1 MGVEALKVVHV
12 CAPAAFGGLERV
24 IQGLSCGLVRH
35 GHDVSV
41 ISVMEPGASSGPFLD
56 PLRRAGVTVEVI
68 EVPRRAYLR
77 EIRSVGGVLDAIG
90 PDVLH
95 THGHRP
101 DLLHPGHARRR
112 RIATVT
118 TLHGFGNAGG
128 NSSLSER
135 LQTRTLGRFDGV
147 VAVSAP
153 IASSLPDYGVS
164 PRRVHLVPNGWE
176 PPADAKPQ
184 DEARRMLDLPFH
196 VPVIGWVGRLCEV
209 KGPDVFVDAL
219 SALHRR
225 SQGDWMACIV
235 GDGPDRT
242 DLEERVRKA
251 GLTGRVRFAGMVP
264 DASGLLSAFDMLVS
278 SSRSEGTPMVL
289 LEAMGAGVP
298 VVAASVGGIP
308 ALLDAKGP
316 DALGWLVPPLSPG
329 GMAST
334 MSAVLG
340 NHDERKRR
348 AAVARARVKSEYG
361 VDRWVRRYE
370 DVYRQVIAN

>member
-1 MGVEALKVVHV
+1 M
-12 CAPAAFGGLERV
+12 
-24 IQGLSCGLVRH
+24 
-35 GHDVSV
+35 
-41 ISVMEPGASSGPFLD
+41 
-56 PLRRAGVTVEVI
+56 RRAGVTTEVI
-68 EVPRRAYLR
+68 EVSRRGYLR
-77 EIRSVGGVLDAIG
+77 EIRSVAAVLDAIG

-128 NSSLSER
+128 DSSLSER

-176 PPADAKPQ
+176 PPADAKAR
-184 DEARRMLDLPFH
+184 DDARRILNLPAD
-196 VPVIGWVGRLCEV
+196 VPVIGWIGRLCEV

-219 SALHRR
+219 RDLHRKDP
-225 SQGDWMACIV
+225 SDWLACVV
-235 GDGPDRT
+235 GDGPDRAA
-242 DLEERVRKA
+242 LEERVRSV
-251 GLTGRVRFAGMVP
+251 GLSGRVRFAGMVP
-264 DASGLLSAFDMLVS
+264 DASGLLSGFDMLVS

-298 VVAASVGGIP
+298 VVAARVGGIP
-308 ALLDAKGP
+308 ALLDAESP
-316 DALGWLVPPLSPG
+316 DPLGWLVPPLNPG
-329 GMAST
+329 RMAST

-340 NHDERKRR
+340 DHDERRRR
-348 AAVARARVKSEYG
+348 AAAARVRVESEYG
-361 VDRWVRRYE
+361 VDRWVSRYE
-370 DVYRQVIAN
+370 EVYRRAIAN